1 MNKQLQSALCM
12 VAVFAGVSLS
22 SGRIHAKSISP
33 GQSRDLPQ
41 KNEGTLLAFKAPS
54 PNHDRQTYAEA
65 ITVTGKIVDD
75 AGETVPGVNIIV
87 KGTSI
92 GTTSDTEGKYTLSVA
107 DGGGTLVFSF
117 IGYVTQEVTIDN
129 RTVIDITLKA
139 DIVSLSEVVVTGYS
153 SQSKRDI
160 TGAVATIDSKQLL
173 STPSTNVGQ
182 ALQGKVAGVTVGNE
196 NSPGGGVMVRV
207 RGFGTVND
215 NSPLYVIDGVPTK
228 GNLNTINQN
237 DIESVQILKDASSA
251 SIYGSRAGNGVVI
264 ITTKKGK
271 MGKPVLT
278 YDMYIGTQQPGKFLN
293 LLNTEE
299 YAQLTWESRINAGA
313 VGANGNP
320 VHAQFGNGPTPTIPD
335 YIFPAGAMEGD
346 PRVAQD
352 ANGNY
357 INYSNN
363 IDAADF
369 NKTKWL
375 ITKANK
381 TGTDW
386 LNEIYNSAP
395 IQNHQIGIS
404 GGTEAG
410 RYGVSLNY
418 FNQEGI
424 MKYTNFK
431 RYTLRANTEF
441 NVNKRVRVG
450 ENFQLG
456 YSERVN
462 QPNGNSQESNPTS
475 FAFRIQPIVPVYD
488 VSGVTF
494 AGTRGTDLDNSRNPV
509 ADLWRNKD
517 NIQKEVRIF
526 GNAYAEVDI
535 LENLTAKTSF
545 GLDYNI
551 FNFRDYTI
559 RDIESAESRGSN
571 SLKTTNNYEWTWTW
585 FNTLNYNKTFG
596 DNHRL
601 NFLIGVESIKD
612 YYETFDAS
620 RTNFASDDIENR
632 YLSGGTGVQTNNGGA
647 SNWSLAS
654 EFAKANYSFKDKYLL
669 EGTVRRDRSSRFSA
683 DNLVAYFPAVSG
695 GWVISEEGFAD
706 GLKPWLDRAKFRAGW
721 GQTGNQEIG
730 YYNPYTIFSTNPI
743 TSFYDLNGSRTSAI
757 PGYELTQFGNANA
770 KWETTTSTNIG
781 LDLAMFNN
789 RLDFSVDWYTRI
801 TSDMLFPVSAPLT
814 AGVATVPFQNIGTM
828 RNRGIDLSLGYHGQA
843 AGGNL
848 TFDVQGNFSL
858 YRNMVTKTT
867 GDANTQYF
875 GINDERIQNFVVTQQ
890 NYPISSFFGYTI
902 DGIFQTDDEAKA
914 APVNNLGTNQN
925 RAGRFKYRDISGPN
939 GVPDGIINT
948 RDLSIIGNPHPDF
961 TYGLTV
967 NVNYKAFGLT
977 LFGQGVQGNQIF
989 NYVKYWTDFPTFAG
1003 NRSTRMLY
1011 DSWRPGKT
1019 DAVLPQLT
1027 SSDQVSILPSTYYLE
1042 SGSYFRIKNIQLT
1055 YTLPKALISKI
1066 GMTGLRFY
1074 VQGQNLFTFTKYSG
1088 MDPEINLRNYVAGND
1103 RVNGSFA
1110 YTSGSDRQ
1118 LGVDGGSYPAA
1129 KQYLVG
1135 LNLQF

>member
-1 MNKQLQSALCM
+1 MKKQLHSTLCLGM
-12 VAVFAGVSLS
+12 VVCVLSLS
-22 SGRIHAKSISP
+22 HGRIHAKPRAAGLSAERLRIS
-33 GQSRDLPQ
+33 
-41 KNEGTLLAFKAPS
+41 NEVLAKAAGRTTNFYMVAS
-54 PNHDRQTYAEA
+54 
-65 ITVTGKIVDD
+65 TVTGKVTDEN
-75 AGETVPGVNIIV
+75 GEPVPGVNIIV
-87 KGTSI
+87 KGTAV
-92 GTTSDTEGKYTLSVA
+92 GTTSDADGKYTLNVEGDNA
-107 DGGGTLVFSF
+107 TIVFSF
-117 IGYVTQEVTIDN
+117 IGYQTQEVAVAN
-129 RTVIDITLKA
+129 RTVIDISLAA
-139 DIVSLSEVVVTGYS
+139 DVVSLSEVVVTGYS
-153 SQSKRDI
+153 AQSKRDI

-196 NSPGGGVMVRV
+196 NSPGGGVMVRI

-237 DIESVQILKDASSA
+237 DIESVQILKDASAA

-271 MGKPVLT
+271 MGKPMLT
-278 YDMYIGTQQPGKFLN
+278 YDMYIGTQQPGKFLD

-320 VHAQFGNGPTPTIPD
+320 VHAQFGNGPEPTIPD

-352 ANGNY
+352 ANGEY
-357 INYSNN
+357 VNYSNN
-363 IDAADF
+363 IDGADF

-381 TGTDW
+381 TGTNW
-386 LNEIYNSAP
+386 LDEIYNSAP

-418 FNQEGI
+418 FDQEGI

-431 RYTLRANTEF
+431 RYSLRANTEF
-441 NVNKRVRVG
+441 NVNKRIRVG
-450 ENFQLG
+450 ENFQVG

-488 VSGVTF
+488 VTGTTF
-494 AGTRGTDLDNSRNPV
+494 AGTRGTDLDNSRNPA

-517 NIQKEVRIF
+517 NVQKELRLF

-545 GLDYNI
+545 GIDYTV

-571 SLKTTNNYEWTWTW
+571 SLRTTNNYEWTWTW
-585 FNTLNYNKTFG
+585 FNTLNYSKTFA
-596 DNHRL
+596 DNHRV
-601 NFLIGVESIKD
+601 NFLIGIESIKD

-620 RTNFASDDIENR
+620 RTNFASDDLDNR

-654 EFAKANYSFKDKYLL
+654 EFAKLNYSFKDKYLL
-669 EGTVRRDRSSRFSA
+669 EGTLRRDRSSRFSA

-695 GWVISEEGFAD
+695 GWVISEEGFME
-706 GLKPWLDRAKFRAGW
+706 GMSSWLDRAKLRAGW

-743 TSFYDLNGSRTSAI
+743 TSFYDLNGSRTSAV

-781 LDLAMFNN
+781 LDLNLLSN
-789 RLDFSVDWYTRI
+789 RLDFSIDWYTRE
-801 TSDMLFPVSAPLT
+801 TTDMLFPVASPLT

-843 AGGNL
+843 AGGDL
-848 TFDVQGNFSL
+848 TFDVEGNFSM

-925 RAGRFKYRDISGPN
+925 RAGRFIYRDVSGPD
-939 GVPDGIINT
+939 GVPDGVINT

-977 LFGQGVQGNQIF
+977 VFGQGVQGNEIF

-1042 SGSYFRIKNIQLT
+1042 SGSYFRFKNIQLT
-1055 YTLPKALISKI
+1055 YSLPKALISKAGI
-1066 GMTGLRFY
+1066 TALRVY

-1103 RVNGSFA
+1103 RVAGSYS

-1118 LGVDGGSYPAA
+1118 LGVDGGAYPVA
-1129 KQYLVG
+1129 KQYLIG
-1135 LNLQF
+1135 LNLMF

>member
-1 MNKQLQSALCM
+1 MKRPLRNALCFVTM
-12 VAVFAGVSLS
+12 FAG
-22 SGRIHAKSISP
+22 IYC
-33 GQSRDLPQ
+33 LPD
-41 KNEGTLLAFKAPS
+41 LAFARSVDLNSLDDS
-54 PNHDRQTYAEA
+54 PTVATSA
-65 ITVTGKIVDD
+65 ITNSESVSFSFYQADFAVSGKVNDNTGQPL
-75 AGETVPGVNIIV
+75 PGVNILV
-87 KGTSI
+87 KGTAN
-92 GTTSDTEGKYTLSVA
+92 GTTTDSDGNFKLNVP
-107 DGGGTLVFSF
+107 DGNVTLVFSF
-117 IGYVTQEVTIDN
+117 IGYTTQEVGVAN
-129 RTVIDITLKA
+129 RATFNVTMEP
-139 DIVSLSEVVVTGYS
+139 DIVSLSEVVVTGYG

-160 TGAVATIDSKQLL
+160 TGAVSTLDSKTLL
-173 STPSTNVGQ
+173 ATPTTNLGQ
-182 ALQGKVAGVTVGNE
+182 ALQGKAAGVVVGNE
-196 NSPGGGVMVRV
+196 NSPGGGVMVRI
-207 RGFGTVND
+207 RGFGTIND

-237 DIESVQILKDASSA
+237 DVESIQILKDASAA

-271 MGKPVLT
+271 QGHPVFS
-278 YDMYIGTQQPGKFLN
+278 YDMYVGTQQPGKLLH
-293 LLNTEE
+293 LLNTQE
-299 YAQLTWESRINAGA
+299 YADLTWESRINAGA

-320 VHAQFGNGPTPTIPD
+320 VHAQFGNGPTPVIPD

-369 NKTKWL
+369 NKTKWM

-381 TGTDW
+381 EGTNW
-386 LNEIYNSAP
+386 LDEIYNPAP
-395 IQNHQIGIS
+395 IQNHQVGVS
-404 GGTEAG
+404 GGTEGG
-410 RYGVSLNY
+410 RYAMSLNY
-418 FNQEGI
+418 FDQEGI
-424 MKYTNFK
+424 MIYTNYK
-431 RYTLRANTEF
+431 RYSLRANTEF
-441 NVNKRVRVG
+441 NLGKRVRVG
-450 ENFQLG
+450 ENFQVAYG
-456 YSERVN
+456 ERVN

-475 FAFRIQPIVPVYD
+475 FAFRIQPIVPIYD
-488 VSGVTF
+488 VSGTTF

-517 NIQKEVRIF
+517 NVQKELRMF

-545 GLDYNI
+545 GIDYLT

-571 SLKTTNNYEWTWTW
+571 SLKTTNNFEWTWTW
-585 FNTLNYNKTFG
+585 YNTLTYNTTINDIHK
-596 DNHRL
+596 L
-601 NFLIGVESIKD
+601 NFIVGIESIKD

-620 RTNFASDDIENR
+620 RTNFASDDLDNR

-654 EFAKANYSFKDKYLL
+654 EFAKLNYNLLDRYLF
-669 EGTVRRDRSSRFSA
+669 EATVRRDRSSRFSKA
-683 DNLVAYFPAVSG
+683 NLVAYFPAVSA
-695 GWVISEEGFAD
+695 GWVFSEEGFLD
-706 GLKPWLDRAKFRAGW
+706 GTKGWLDRGKLRVGW

-743 TSFYDLNGSRTSAI
+743 TSFYDLNGSRTSAV

-781 LDLAMFNN
+781 LDLALFKSK
-789 RLDFSVDWYTRI
+789 LDFSIDWYERET
-801 TSDMLFPVSAPLT
+801 TDMLFPVSAPLT

-828 RNRGIDLSLGYHGQA
+828 RNRGVDLAIGYHGQ
-843 AGGNL
+843 L
-848 TFDVQGNFSL
+848 TPDLSFNVDGNFST
-858 YRNMVTKTT
+858 YRNEVIKTT

-890 NYPISSFFGYTI
+890 GYPISSFFGYTI
-902 DGIFQTDDEAKA
+902 DGIFQTDEEAKN
-914 APVNNLGTNQN
+914 APVNNLGVNQN
-925 RAGRFKYRDISGPN
+925 KAGRFNFRDISGPD
-939 GVPDGIINT
+939 GVPDGVINT

-967 NVNYKAFGLT
+967 NLNYKNFGLT
-977 LFGQGVQGNQIF
+977 VFGQGVHGNDIF

-1042 SGSYFRIKNIQLT
+1042 SGSYFRFKNIQLT
-1055 YTLPKALISKI
+1055 YSLPTSLISKI
-1066 GMTGLRFY
+1066 GLTSLRVY
-1074 VQGQNLFTFTKYSG
+1074 VQGQNLITITNYSG
-1088 MDPEINLRNYVAGND
+1088 MDPEINLRNYTAGND
-1103 RVNGSFA
+1103 RVAGTFN

-1118 LGVDGGSYPAA
+1118 LGVDGGAYPAA

-1135 LNLQF
+1135 LNLTF